1 LLQITA
7 VVLRGGRSLHA
18 LAASGFVRRMP
29 DAADFSAVCRQRR
42 TGDAGDSAARS
53 IRHCRPCLL
62 DHAIELHHYVTDQTI
77 TFDQLP
83 FSHAH
88 HVGGLASTAV
98 TATPG

>member
-1 LLQITA
+1 MPQIFRPYA
-7 VVLRGGRSLHA
+7 E
-18 LAASGFVRRMP
+18 
-29 DAADFSAVCRQRR
+29 QRR

-83 FSHAH
+83 ARHAH